1 MENSQYSSEN
11 EGAVGP
17 SQGEGF
23 NGQEDV
29 GIIQNSDKS
38 INENQQT
45 QYEAVGEITSKHF
58 TPKQDEM
65 TANAQTFNEAS
76 SLEPNN
82 KNINEQTQNN
92 GQNEISSALNEDQKI
107 SGNLY
112 NMNSQPNGAT
122 ARGPVTSFN
131 KDTPKDA
138 HQNFGLGQ
146 ISEDFLKSGK
156 EKTVSIKVP
165 ANVPLSTV
173 LKNIYQHMYQQYF
186 NKRPDQDGSLDAK
199 KLIDGLVQKDMTNL
213 PSIMMKPTKKAA
225 TKPVSGDAQKVG
237 LLSFMNVI
245 K

>member
-1 MENSQYSSEN
+1 MKFNGPMMQNAKVIIAPNAPKGKENTKSAFEDALSTGNSDDQNILLKSADKSPKANQMRFSTNPVKSQTKFYQENQPMLQFNQNLQPESKQIHQNLENSQYSSEN

-92 GQNEISSALNEDQKI
+92 GQNEISSGLRKMMN
-107 SGNLY
+107 NL
-112 NMNSQPNGAT
+112 
-122 ARGPVTSFN
+122 
-131 KDTPKDA
+131 
-138 HQNFGLGQ
+138 
-146 ISEDFLKSGK
+146 
-156 EKTVSIKVP
+156 
-165 ANVPLSTV
+165 
-173 LKNIYQHMYQQYF
+173 
-186 NKRPDQDGSLDAK
+186 
-199 KLIDGLVQKDMTNL
+199 
-213 PSIMMKPTKKAA
+213 
-225 TKPVSGDAQKVG
+225 
-237 LLSFMNVI
+237 
-245 K
+245 